1 MSGSHVGDLYL
12 FIRQLDS
19 WFGGGADGAVAE
31 TEAWDG
37 PSGAR
42 FAGGGMLG
50 SLSLPRLAGLAAS
63 AAAAAAA
70 SGPFRFFRT

>member
-31 TEAWDG
+31 TEAWSG

-42 FAGGGMLG
+42 FAGGVMLG
-50 SLSLPRLAGLAAS
+50 SLPLPHLAAS
-63 AAAAAAA
+63 AADAAAAA
-70 SGPFRFFRT
+70 FGISLL

>member
-42 FAGGGMLG
+42 FEGDDMLG
-50 SLSLPRLAGLAAS
+50 SLPLLRLAGLAAS